1 MAGFNHLKK
10 VSHFQECFAALA
22 KLLAVGYTAA
32 HVHSLV
38 IFDGFE
44 YLGGKKG
51 LIWRG
56 IGTKPK
62 SCTSN
67 FFADKLKK

>member
-1 MAGFNHLKK
+1 M
-10 VSHFQECFAALA
+10 SHFQECFAALA

-44 YLGGKKG
+44 YLGREKG
-51 LIWRG
+51 VNLEGNWHK
-56 IGTKPK
+56 TKILYFH
-62 SCTSN
+62 
-67 FFADKLKK
+67 FFLQIS